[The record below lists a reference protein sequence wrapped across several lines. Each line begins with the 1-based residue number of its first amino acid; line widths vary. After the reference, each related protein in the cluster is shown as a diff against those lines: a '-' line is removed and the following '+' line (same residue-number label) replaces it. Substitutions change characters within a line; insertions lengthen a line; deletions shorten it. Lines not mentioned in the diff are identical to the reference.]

1 MFIAGEISEQP
12 ATFAGPSTK
21 PQKSLV
27 YHSVPYPNLVF
38 FQVFSS
44 VDPISGQTHI
54 ILLAYVGIFRRN
66 LGVWDEN
73 G

>member
-27 YHSVPYPNLVF
+27 YHSVPYPNLDF

-44 VDPISGQTHI
+44 VDTISGQTHI
-54 ILLAYVGIFRRN
+54 MICWHMLAYSVESMVYG
-66 LGVWDEN
+66 D
-73 G
+73 